1 MNRKLRDD
9 LAATGIEPKAAVVLA
24 SLIPDVSAL
33 DELRTDMRGEFGAM
47 RKCFDEFEAAIDR
60 EFARQRRIVG
70 GLALLT
76 LAAIVV
82 SAILDGGGS

>member
-33 DELRTDMRGEFGAM
+33 DDLHDR
-47 RKCFDEFEAAIDR
+47 FDEFEATIDR
-60 EFARQRRIVG
+60 EFARQRRILT

-76 LAAIVV
+76 IAAIVV